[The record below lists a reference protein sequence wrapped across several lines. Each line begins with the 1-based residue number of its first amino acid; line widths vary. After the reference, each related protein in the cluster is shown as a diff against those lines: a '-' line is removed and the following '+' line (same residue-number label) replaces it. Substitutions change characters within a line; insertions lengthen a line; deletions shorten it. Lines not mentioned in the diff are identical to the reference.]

1 MKDIENITDNTK
13 YINLSINNV
22 DVNVIDYF
30 LLHGQNYMYTDTI
43 DNKNGFIYA
52 NYDMFKS
59 GEAIIDNIL
68 NNFMRYAKKKIKIT
82 VKNNKIILYN
92 DGPNIDK
99 EVLTNI
105 FTPYEK
111 GVKGVF
117 GLGLSIVKKTLAF
130 LDYDI
135 NIVNEKNGVKFIIS

>member
-1 MKDIENITDNTK
+1 ME
-13 YINLSINNV
+13 
-22 DVNVIDYF
+22 F
-30 LLHGQNYMYTDTI
+30 LLDTANLAEIKKYVAIAPIAGVTSNPTIVKKEGQI
-43 DNKNGFIYA
+43 DFFNHMK
-52 NYDMFKS
+52 
-59 GEAIIDNIL
+59 AIRDIIGLDKTLHVQVVAQDVAGIVADAHAIL
-68 NNFMRYAKKKIKIT
+68 A
-82 VKNNKIILYN
+82 
-92 DGPNIDK
+92 NIDK

>member
-30 LLHGQNYMYTDTI
+30 FLHGQNYMYTDTI